1 MSQLSAA
8 ALALNAP
15 ESIVQRS
22 AEARSKA
29 TGVPVEDVLAAWAG
43 GGAAPSGAAPPP
55 PSVTPASPATPPAAA
70 PQQSQPAPVVT
81 PPVAMPAAVPETLTT
96 RSVMVAEPVDPPI
109 LVGRRENPFT
119 VMLGAAALLLLAI
132 VIGVFVPGQPE
143 PGNGV
148 RTSNL
153 ALSTEA
159 LAGRDRYLAENCAAC
174 HTQQVRPIAA
184 DAGETE
190 KVSLS
195 DSNQVLG
202 SRRYGPDLANVGAR
216 LDAGTIEGILEG
228 ANNHPSYASLD
239 ANEMAGL
246 IAYLSESK

>member
-8 ALALNAP
+8 AQALNAP
-15 ESIVQRS
+15 EAIVQRS

-29 TGVPVEDVLAAWAG
+29 TGVPVEEVLAAWAG
-43 GGAAPSGAAPPP
+43 GAPAPAGGGAS
-55 PSVTPASPATPPAAA
+55 SSPAPAPVAPAAA
-70 PQQSQPAPVVT
+70 APEDPQPAPVAT
-81 PPVAMPAAVPETLTT
+81 APVAAAVTEPVPMAATPQP
-96 RSVMVAEPVDPPI
+96 VMVAEAVDPPI

-119 VMLGAAALLLLAI
+119 VMVGAAALLLLSI

-148 RTSNL
+148 RTSNV
-153 ALSTEA
+153 AFSAEA
-159 LAGRDRYLAENCAAC
+159 LAGKDRYLAENCAAC

-202 SRRYGPDLANVGAR
+202 ARRYGPDLANVGAR
-216 LDAGTIEGILEG
+216 LDAATIEAILQG
-228 ANNHPSYASLD
+228 AAGHPAYGSLD
-239 ANEMAGL
+239 ATEMAGL